1 MLKLTNGA
9 EIDFDWSAISQK
21 EWRALLANET
31 DDELTDLIVGKLV
44 GMTAEELG
52 ELSPVDFV
60 LIKNGVVPSFRE
72 AIDTSTSKN
81 SAGAS
86 TSD

>member
-1 MLKLTNGA
+1 MQLSNGA

-21 EWRALLANET
+21 EWRILINKET
-31 DDELTDLIVGKLV
+31 NDATNDQIVGKLV
-44 GMTAEELG
+44 GMTGDELTD
-52 ELSPVDFV
+52 LSPVDYRR
-60 LIKNGVVPSFRE
+60 IANGLFESFKD

-81 SAGAS
+81 LVGAS